1 MQLKGKLGIKEGKE
15 PRIEDERQEQS
26 LERSEGSSTVVERLD
41 INDSKGKSC
50 VCWKG

>member
-1 MQLKGKLGIKEGKE
+1 MQLKGKLRIKEGKE

-26 LERSEGSSTVVERLD
+26 PERSEGSSAVGERLD

-50 VCWKG
+50 ACWKG

>member
-1 MQLKGKLGIKEGKE
+1 MQLKGKLGIKGGKE
-15 PRIEDERQEQS
+15 PRSEDERQEQS
-26 LERSEGSSTVVERLD
+26 LERSSTVVERLD